1 MVAYMEC
8 ALIAFEND
16 QNETNNSSHS
26 ASSSLANGHS
36 HTIPEDIV
44 SLMETRLAR
53 GGLRYSGVPNTIA
66 SVGSSKNFLIIPK
79 LFLNKAFLF
88 LFSMATVVVLR

>member
-16 QNETNNSSHS
+16 QNETNNSSYS
-26 ASSSLANGHS
+26 ASSSLANGPRPNGHS

-44 SLMETRLAR
+44 SLTETRLAR
-53 GGLRYSGVPNTIA
+53 GGLSTLLWRTKHNCFGWEFRRT
-66 SVGSSKNFLIIPK
+66 KNFLIILK
-79 LFLNKAFLF
+79 
-88 LFSMATVVVLR
+88 

>member
-53 GGLRYSGVPNTIA
+53 GGLRSTLAYQTQLLRLGVPKT
-66 SVGSSKNFLIIPK
+66 F
-79 LFLNKAFLF
+79 
-88 LFSMATVVVLR
+88 